1 MALVNPPTFGED
13 GAVAERT
20 GRARRRTA
28 PRAADEAAANVALTD
43 GDGDGDGDGDAVFD
57 ASEARVVSDAT

>member
-43 GDGDGDGDGDAVFD
+43 GDGDGDGDAVFD